1 MLIRYQ
7 LKQSR
12 PVDRRASSVVGSI
25 ISHFESSKSTPP
37 ACGVK
42 SYVLIG
48 LPVGCLSGPAALKST
63 SNDFRVAVTPLTFDK
78 IDTFF
83 CREINYGVWLSRWR
97 VGICF
102 RKCAPGQENQR
113 AEGKLRR
120 KRKRHIEA
128 LMGAS
133 RCASIEFRRPA

>member
-25 ISHFESSKSTPP
+25 FSHFESSKSTPP
-37 ACGVK
+37 ACGAK

-48 LPVGCLSGPAALKST
+48 AAGRLLVRPGRFEIDFD
-63 SNDFRVAVTPLTFDK
+63 DFRVAITPLTFDN

-83 CREINYGVWLSRWR
+83 CREIDY
-97 VGICF
+97 
-102 RKCAPGQENQR
+102 
-113 AEGKLRR
+113 
-120 KRKRHIEA
+120 RH
-128 LMGAS
+128 LV
-133 RCASIEFRRPA
+133 FL